1 MAKKNRI
8 FSSNK
13 TFVSSYYSKLGQE
26 ERALRKAVDIMYKD
40 QKILNP
46 APKLRGSTTSEYK
59 KAISDMKEL
68 LKEGMEEDY
77 ARLRRARRENSETKT
92 GEVARQRIQ
101 LAIDSTYGKER
112 NKILKDLERAH
123 ELDKESDY
131 DESEDL
137 YSSLFGKADFL
148 EQEMALDTIQQEL
161 DTGKRG
167 GDTPF

>member
-8 FSSNK
+8 FSSN
-13 TFVSSYYSKLGQE
+13 TPYVSSLFSKMGRE
-26 ERALRKAVDIMYKD
+26 ERALRKAVDRMYKD

-46 APKLRGSTTSEYK
+46 APKLRGSTPSDYK
-59 KAISDMKEL
+59 KAIADMKEL

-77 ARLRRARRENSETKT
+77 AQLRRARREHSETKT

-101 LAIDSTYGKER
+101 LAIDSTYGKAR

-131 DESEDL
+131 DESEEL

-148 EQEMALDTIQQEL
+148 EQEMALNTIQQEL
-161 DTGKRG
+161 DTMERG